1 MSRAGQSILD
11 NCGSRAISEQREG
24 PTTTFG
30 YGLTRFAVYVSL
42 RWEDKT
48 KAILLPHHKA
58 LYVTA
63 CSICRDGDQ
72 RRLSVCP

>member
-1 MSRAGQSILD
+1 M
-11 NCGSRAISEQREG
+11 SEQREG

-58 LYVTA
+58 LYVTNSRSVA
-63 CSICRDGDQ
+63 TEISAASVFLIVG
-72 RRLSVCP
+72 LSAL